1 MKAFLAKI
9 YGIIKPYLIHYGIFV
24 IVLAGVILLYR
35 YYWYRTKTVI
45 IPVYKTLTKVI
56 PITKTKIKYKTAIV
70 NHVQYIPKK
79 EYLTITKTKTVP
91 QTLKLKKILAVG
103 DVPAYKGE
111 TQVVCAFS
119 NKTAKANLLFQ
130 QLPYQSKPKKFF
142 SLKQVPYIEGGYG
155 YITSKV
161 GSMQSGMLGIGD
173 KFARLGNID
182 FNVRDNIYLNSMNT
196 INFVGVIAVY
206 KGIL

>member
-1 MKAFLAKI
+1 MVAYLIKI

-79 EYLTITKTKTVP
+79 EYLTITKTKTIPEVL
-91 QTLKLKKILAVG
+91 TNKKILAIG
-103 DVPAYKGE
+103 KVPAYKGQ
-111 TQVVCAFS
+111 TQVVCTL
-119 NKTAKANLLFQ
+119 NEKTAKADLLFK
-130 QLPYQSKPKKFF
+130 QLPYIKKQKKFF
-142 SLKQVPYIEGGYG
+142 SLNQVPYIKGGYG
-155 YITSKV
+155 LLTDKN
-161 GSMQSGMLGIGD
+161 GSVQSGIIGIGD
-173 KFARLGNID
+173 RFARIGNFRFRAED
-182 FNVRDNIYLNSMNT
+182 NVYLNSRNT
-196 INFVGVIAVY
+196 INFIGITAIY
-206 KGIL
+206 KFK